1 MLVCHSKKIWTKHI
15 IFVRYFLWGW
25 FFWHRLSKCLSS
37 FKLPFSTNR
46 HQQMACNTRP
56 KIQLKDFRPGGDLK
70 EKKPPTGRKFLK
82 NPHGFCWI
90 HFFGTTK
97 GVYIFCLPTLRM
109 DPMGWFFVFTYNE
122 WLIFLMLNVSEYT
135 PIPCKIS
142 IMGGKPMKGQKLQ
155 RIPNEGFHL
164 CIPIV
169 LKSWHLWRLQTWDF
183 RSFQPLVGPG
193 I

>member
-1 MLVCHSKKIWTKHI
+1 MQFATPKKYEQNT
-15 IFVRYFLWGW
+15 
-25 FFWHRLSKCLSS
+25 SS
-37 FKLPFSTNR
+37 FQIFKLPFSTNR

-70 EKKPPTGRKFLK
+70 EKKPPTGRKFLN

-109 DPMGWFFVFTYNE
+109 DPWDDFLCLPTMNGWLVYGKCKWIYTGPPFVNFHHGWKADERTE
-122 WLIFLMLNVSEYT
+122 VT
-135 PIPCKIS
+135 TKI
-142 IMGGKPMKGQKLQ
+142 G
-155 RIPNEGFHL
+155 
-164 CIPIV
+164 